1 MNVWLAAAIALLPA
15 LGGCAVVAVGSGLAD
30 RLVALELATV
40 IAVFALMLLIVAFDQ
55 PSFIDLALTLALLS
69 LPGSLV
75 YAHFIERWL

>member
-15 LGGCAVVAVGSGLAD
+15 LGGCAVVAMIRDLAD

-40 IAVFALMLLIVAFDQ
+40 ITVFALMALIVAFDQ

-75 YAHFIERWL
+75 YAHFVERRL

>member
-1 MNVWLAAAIALLPA
+1 VNPWLAAAIALVPA
-15 LGGCAVVAVGSGLAD
+15 LGGCAVVAMRRSLAD
-30 RLVALELATV
+30 RLVALELASV
-40 IAVFALMLLIVAFDQ
+40 LSAFVLILLTVAFAQ

>member
-1 MNVWLAAAIALLPA
+1 MNPWLATAIALVPA
-15 LGGCAVVAVGSGLAD
+15 FGGCAVFAMRRNIAD

-40 IAVFALMLLIVAFDQ
+40 LSAFMLILLTVAFDQ

-75 YAHFIERWL
+75 YAHFVERWL

>member
-1 MNVWLAAAIALLPA
+1 MNPWLAAAIALVPA
-15 LGGCAVVAVGSGLAD
+15 LAACAVVAMRRNLAD

-40 IAVFALMLLIVAFDQ
+40 ISAFVVILLTVAFAQ

-75 YAHFIERWL
+75 YAHFVERWL